1 MVMAPF
7 RSNQMHEFGCQ
18 DERVGVHAMTLL
30 PILVVEDDDSLRETS
45 AELLRTHG
53 YVVEAVEDAFA
64 ALAFLRENDV
74 AALILDVYMP
84 GMNGL
89 TLLDHLDDPPPTAL
103 ITGHSYDTEVMDR
116 RSKVSLF
123 LQKPV
128 SPVHLLEAADDLMRR
143 SEEGG
148 RPPNP
153 DALAN

>member
-1 MVMAPF
+1 MAPF
-7 RSNQMHEFGCQ
+7 RSNQMHEFGCPDQ
-18 DERVGVHAMTLL
+18 WVGIHAMAVL

-74 AALILDVYMP
+74 AALILDVYLP

-89 TLLDHLDDPPPTAL
+89 TLLDLLDDPPPTAL

-123 LQKPV
+123 LQKPIR
-128 SPVHLLEAADDLMRR
+128 PDYLLEAAGDLTRR

-148 RPPNP
+148 RAPNP
-153 DALAN
+153 GALAN